1 MSVGG
6 PTKKSLVRAVT
17 KLHTVQNPRLRVDG
31 SCFRSTLPSSFWLN
45 FAISLRPGKEEE
57 EEKDRRGCKN
67 AKLLKVTR
75 GGGGEGGRREWVQ
88 TRNG

>member
-57 EEKDRRGCKN
+57 EKDRRGCKN
-67 AKLLKVTR
+67 ANL
-75 GGGGEGGRREWVQ
+75 
-88 TRNG
+88 